1 MKLLRLTLKNFM
13 PYKGETV
20 LDFPEDPNRNT
31 LVVLGDNMRG
41 KTSLLNGIRWAF
53 YAKAQ
58 GRHLRPI
65 PLHLMPNREA
75 AAEGDWAMEARIEFE
90 AGGSQYDLRR
100 EAKKKPTVLQP
111 SRPEDFQVF
120 AHLQKDGS
128 AIPASSIEAE
138 INKFAPEQVSRFF
151 LFDGELLQEYEEL
164 LIEGSEQGKKI
175 KEAIEQAL
183 GVPAL
188 INGRDDLQILRK
200 QAQKEQAK
208 EAATVKGLESVVEQ
222 FSKWSGKR
230 DVFDNDLIILKEK
243 HAELKEERQVLEDEI
258 SASQALLEQKGELDA
273 KLARR
278 SEIAKELKD
287 KNALKLDLAGEAWR
301 DMLRPKIME
310 KKATLQKL
318 QEEATRHISQRA
330 KLQFHIQHLQ
340 DHMSDS
346 ICPTCHQK
354 IENKDRDNQ
363 QRQIDDYLIQLEK
376 LGVHSADAEAINRS
390 LKALDAVLGSP
401 IKDRLIDVD
410 DDLMRLEIDSAK
422 VDTRIDQLQ
431 SELAEKGTDEIV
443 RKRARLQQA
452 QRDENKYVF
461 EIEATE
467 KKIAEADRE
476 LQALTQRMNA
486 QSGKN
491 TTKASQIAKTLE
503 QRHSVF
509 SASVDNL
516 RAKLRMTVE
525 KKATEA
531 FLTMSTQ
538 KTYQGLSINDNYGLT
553 IIGEDG
559 ESVPLRSAGAEQ
571 IVALSLIDGLSRSG
585 RAAGPVVMD
594 TPFGRLDT
602 KHRQNIL
609 RYLPDAA
616 NQLVLFVHD
625 GEIAGGVGL
634 DALAHRIGA
643 RYEIKEISQSHS
655 VLERLQ

>member
-1 MKLLRLTLKNFM
+1 MTVKEHTDRGFPTLI
-13 PYKGETV
+13 
-20 LDFPEDPNRNT
+20 
-31 LVVLGDNMRG
+31 LVP
-41 KTSLLNGIRWAF
+41 SGI
-53 YAKAQ
+53 
-58 GRHLRPI
+58 L
-65 PLHLMPNREA
+65 
-75 AAEGDWAMEARIEFE
+75 
-90 AGGSQYDLRR
+90 
-100 EAKKKPTVLQP
+100 
-111 SRPEDFQVF
+111 
-120 AHLQKDGS
+120 
-128 AIPASSIEAE
+128 
-138 INKFAPEQVSRFF
+138 
-151 LFDGELLQEYEEL
+151 
-164 LIEGSEQGKKI
+164 SEQWAGSVKGKKI

-208 EAATVKGLESVVEQ
+208 EAATVKGLEFVVEQ

-503 QRHSVF
+503 QMHSVF

-516 RAKLRMTVE
+516 RAALRMTVE

>member
-1 MKLLRLTLKNFM
+1 MKLIRLTLKNFM
-13 PYKGETV
+13 PYKGETI
-20 LDFPEDPNRNT
+20 LEFPQDPSRNT

-53 YAKAQ
+53 YGKAQ
-58 GRHLRPI
+58 GRHLRSI

-75 AAEGDWAMEARIEFE
+75 TAAGDWTMEARIEFE

-100 EAKKKPTVLQP
+100 EAKKKPMVSQP

-120 AHLQKDGS
+120 AHLKKDGS
-128 AIPASSIEAE
+128 AIPANDIETE

-188 INGRDDLQILRK
+188 TNGRDDLQILKK

-208 EAATVKGLESVVEQ
+208 EATKVKGLESIAEQ

-230 DVFDNDLIILKEK
+230 DIFDNDLIDLKEK
-243 HAELKEERQVLEDEI
+243 HATVKEERQSLEDEI
-258 SASQALLEQKGELDA
+258 SASESVLAQKSELDA

-278 SEIAKELKD
+278 DEIAKELKD
-287 KNALKLDLAGEAWR
+287 KNDLKLSLAGEAWR
-301 DMLRPKIME
+301 DMLRPKITA
-310 KKATLQKL
+310 KKARLQML
-318 QEEATRHISQRA
+318 QEVATRDFNQRA
-330 KLQFHIQHLQ
+330 KLQFQIQQLQ

-346 ICPTCHQK
+346 LCPTCHQK
-354 IENKDRDNQ
+354 IENKDRESQ
-363 QRQIDDYLIQLEK
+363 QRQLGEFLSQLEK
-376 LGVHSADAEAINRS
+376 LGASSVDIEAINRN
-390 LKALDAVLGSP
+390 LKSLDAVLGSP
-401 IKDRLIDVD
+401 IKDRLLDVD
-410 DDLMRLEIDSAK
+410 EDLTKLEIDSAK
-422 VDTRIDQLQ
+422 IDTRIDQLRAD
-431 SELAEKGTDEIV
+431 LAEKGTDEIL
-443 RKRARLQQA
+443 RKRTHLQQA
-452 QRDENKYVF
+452 IRDEAKYQI
-461 EIEATE
+461 EIEETG
-467 KKIAEADRE
+467 KRIAEADRE
-476 LQALTQRMNA
+476 IQVSTQRMNA
-486 QSGKN
+486 QTGKN

-503 QRHSVF
+503 QMHAAF
-509 SASVDNL
+509 SASVDSL
-516 RAKLRMTVE
+516 RSALRMTVE
-525 KKATEA
+525 RNATEA
-531 FLTMSTQ
+531 FLAMSTQ
-538 KTYQGLSINDNYGLT
+538 KTYQGLSINANYGLT
-553 IIGEDG
+553 IVGEDG
-559 ESVPLRSAGAEQ
+559 NSVPLRSAGAEQ

-585 RAAGPVVMD
+585 RSAGPVVMD

-609 RYLPDAA
+609 RYLPDSA

-625 GEIAGGVGL
+625 GEIAGGIGL

-655 VLERLQ
+655 VLEKSS